1 MVQDMTQAF
10 LSLVAARRGH
20 FQLESGHHAALW
32 LDLDALFVQP
42 ARLRPFVAKL
52 AAGLERYQV
61 AGVCGPLLGGA
72 FLAQILASRLDVE
85 FFFTERISPSEPGGL
100 YRAQYRLPP
109 ALCDRVSG
117 SRVAIVDDVISAGS
131 AVRGTYT
138 ELRTYGARPVV
149 VGALLQLGSAAKRF
163 FDPEDVPVE
172 SVVKMDFD
180 LYVPAECPLCA
191 AHAPLEDPAG
201 LVLSQAARDA

>member
-1 MVQDMTQAF
+1 MAQDMTQDF

-42 ARLRPFVAKL
+42 ARLRPFVAEL
-52 AAGLERYQV
+52 AAGLERYEV
-61 AGVCGPLLGGA
+61 TGVCGPLLGGA
-72 FLAQILASRLDVE
+72 FLAQVLASSLDVE
-85 FFFTERISPSEPGGL
+85 FFFTERIMPSESGGL

-109 ALCDRVSG
+109 TLCDLVSG
-117 SRVAIVDDVISAGS
+117 NPIAIVDDVISAGS

-138 ELRTYGARPVV
+138 ELRACGARPVV
-149 VGALLQLGSAAKRF
+149 VGALLQLGSAARRF
-163 FDPEDVPVE
+163 FDPEGVPLE

-180 LYVPAECPLCA
+180 LWMPAECPLCA
-191 AHAPLEDPAG
+191 AHAPLEDPAALG
-201 LVLSQAARDA
+201 LSQPARQT

>member
-1 MVQDMTQAF
+1 MVQDMTQDF
-10 LSLVAARRGH
+10 LSLVPARRGH

-52 AAGLERYQV
+52 AAGLEKYEV

-72 FLAQILASRLDVE
+72 FLAQMLASSLDVE
-85 FFFTERISPSEPGGL
+85 FFFTERITPSEPGGL

-109 ALCDRVSG
+109 ALCNRVAG
-117 SRVAIVDDVISAGS
+117 SCIAIVDDVISAGS

-138 ELRTYGARPVV
+138 EVRTCGARPVV
-149 VGALLQLGSAAKRF
+149 VGALLQLGSAAGRF
-163 FDPEDVPVE
+163 FDPEGVSVE

-180 LYVPAECPLCA
+180 LWVPAECPLCA
-191 AHAPLEDPAG
+191 AQTPLEDPAD
-201 LVLSQAARDA
+201 LVLSQPAPDA